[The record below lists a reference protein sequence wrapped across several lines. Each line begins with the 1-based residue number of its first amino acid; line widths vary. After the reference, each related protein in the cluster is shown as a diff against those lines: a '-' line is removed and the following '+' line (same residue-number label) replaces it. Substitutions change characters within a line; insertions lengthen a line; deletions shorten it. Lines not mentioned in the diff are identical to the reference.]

1 MSDLSAEIMSCGP
14 YADAAEAPDVPDA
27 LEVLGAVELVVDE
40 DDPPDELAVAAA
52 VDGDVEFAAVES
64 ESAAPVE
71 VVAAEVPAVEAPA
84 VEAVEA
90 VEAVAVVAVVAA
102 AEGVEPAALEAGAE
116 LDGDSA
122 AGAVESSL
130 RWPRPDRLAWRS
142 ALARSCRNARKS

>member
-71 VVAAEVPAVEAPA
+71 VAAAEVPAVEA
-84 VEAVEA
+84 VEVVEV
-90 VEAVAVVAVVAA
+90 VEVVAA